1 MDELVKLVAQK
12 LGVSEAIAR
21 QAVEIV
27 IGFLKNKLPGPIAS
41 QIDAVMAGKTP
52 DLDLGKGKGILG
64 GLFGRK

>member
-1 MDELVKLVAQK
+1 MDELVKLVSQK
-12 LGVSEAIAR
+12 LGVSEAVAR

-27 IGFLKNKLPGPIAS
+27 VGFLKNKLPGPIAS

-52 DLDLGKGKGILG
+52 DLDLGKGKGILS

>member
-12 LGVSEAIAR
+12 LGVSEAVAR

-27 IGFLKNKLPGPIAS
+27 IGFLKNKLPGPIAT

-52 DLDLGKGKGILG
+52 DLDLGKGKGFLG
-64 GLFGRK
+64 GLFGKK